1 MRPSALPVI
10 LLLLLSP
17 TASLAAPTTRGVI
30 TCSSSSV
37 ELLPDNWSISD
48 QSCIRIDMGELQ
60 PGQTM
65 YFDVSAD
72 HAVDV
77 LLFPASTISVYQS
90 EQAYRMGS
98 VWEAESVFEE
108 FSGSGEWHWTVP
120 SDREATRWFL
130 VIDNLAHPSDAG
142 MGSQGG
148 NQVEASLDAGT
159 ISQQV
164 FSIADSIH
172 RVGTSDFSVVHG
184 PFSVDEGTFL
194 EIYARTMEGFPDVF
208 VMTESAFS
216 LYSPSE
222 NWSSSS
228 RMVSADMLLV
238 TNERYLP
245 WEVSGTDGEDL
256 YVVVDNRAGPGGGGA
271 GTSPVAVTVTLTL
284 TPVLEPTISSEA
296 DLDSVDVGSEVSL
309 SALDTPNKSNQIPE
323 MGYSWDI
330 DGDGISDSSGF
341 AVIHSWDEP
350 GNYSVRLSVTSVD
363 SRSASSTREVVVID
377 KTDPVV
383 SAGSG
388 ATIVK
393 GFGELLEID
402 GSFSDNWGI
411 DRIDWMLDSN
421 ILESN
426 YSVTG
431 TTSSISIV
439 VSNEYSPG
447 DHTVS
452 LKVTDKAGR
461 ISLVDVPIVFID
473 VTSPEI
479 LPYES
484 QIEVEVGEPV
494 IFQIS
499 ALDNESESLFYTWI
513 IEQGTENEI
522 QFNGPQVI
530 HQFDTEGPQNIFCR
544 VENEAGLE
552 SFAEILVL
560 VEDDGDGS
568 GLGILPLVV
577 LSLVG
582 VVLLAAGG
590 FAAFNVAVRR
600 RISIIAEEED
610 EEVSTTTLP
619 PTPQTQTSMWGGQQ
633 TSSYQQAPPPLTDTI
648 IDVNLIDLLEDT
660 PAVDPLIASLPDE
673 AITEIQEDVEESVIE
688 AENGSSRAMRKN
700 CSACSRAFEL
710 DLPEG
715 IDTAY
720 TNCPHCD
727 SEELVSL

>member
-1 MRPSALPVI
+1 
-10 LLLLLSP
+10 
-17 TASLAAPTTRGVI
+17 
-30 TCSSSSV
+30 
-37 ELLPDNWSISD
+37 
-48 QSCIRIDMGELQ
+48 
-60 PGQTM
+60 M

-77 LLFPASTISVYQS
+77 LLFPASTVSIYQS
-90 EQAYRMGS
+90 EQAYRTGS
-98 VWEAESVFEE
+98 VWEAESVFEG
-108 FSGSGEWHWTVP
+108 FSGTGEWHWTVP

-159 ISQQV
+159 ISPQV
-164 FSIADSIH
+164 FSLADSIH
-172 RVGTSDFSVVHG
+172 RVGANDFSVVYG
-184 PFSVDEGTFL
+184 PFSVDEGTFV
-194 EIYARTMEGFPDVF
+194 EIYARTMEGSPDVF

-216 LYSPSE
+216 LYSPSD

-256 YVVVDNRAGPGGGGA
+256 YVIVDNRAGPGGGGA

-284 TPVLEPTISSEA
+284 TPVLEPTISSET
-296 DLDSVDVGSEVSL
+296 DLDSVDVGSEISL
-309 SALDTPNKSNQIPE
+309 SALETPNRSNQIPE

-330 DGDGISDSSGF
+330 DGDGISDSSGLTM
-341 AVIHSWDEP
+341 IHSWDKP

-363 SRSASSTREVVVID
+363 SRSASSTREIVVID

-388 ATIVK
+388 ATVVK
-393 GFGELLEID
+393 GFGELLEIS

-411 DRIDWMLDSN
+411 DRIDWMIDSN

-431 TTSSISIV
+431 TTSSISIA
-439 VSNEYSPG
+439 VSNEYLPG

-461 ISLVDVPIVFID
+461 ISLVDVPVVFVD

-479 LPYES
+479 LPYEN

-494 IFQIS
+494 FFQLS
-499 ALDNESESLFYTWI
+499 ALDNESESISYTWI

-530 HQFDTEGPQNIFCR
+530 HQFDTEGPQNVYCR

-560 VEDDGDGS
+560 VEGDGGRS
-568 GLGILPLVV
+568 GLGIFPLFA
-577 LSLVG
+577 LSIVG
-582 VVLLAAGG
+582 VALLAAGG
-590 FAAFNVAVRR
+590 YVAFNIAVRR
-600 RISIIAEEED
+600 RISDFAEEED
-610 EEVSTTTLP
+610 EEASTPTP
-619 PTPQTQTSMWGGQQ
+619 PQTPQTQASMWGGQRD
-633 TSSYQQAPPPLTDTI
+633 SPYQQAPSPVTDST
-648 IDVNLIDLLEDT
+648 IDVNLSDLLEDT
-660 PAVDPLIASLPDE
+660 PAADPLLTSFPDE
-673 AITEIQEDVEESVIE
+673 VITEIHENGEKSIIE
-688 AENGSSRAMRKN
+688 AENGSSRVVRKS
-700 CSACSRAFEL
+700 CSSCSREFEL

-720 TNCPHCD
+720 TICPHCD